1 MSNVLPNHDPKQPV
15 VQRSLMEKMRQII
28 REDTSGLHPRLIITQ
43 LVLSLLPRSTANR
56 LRAKILEYTG
66 FGIGDGTLVR
76 GMPRI
81 NGIQGMYQNLSIG
94 TNCLIHPDCTFDL
107 IDRITIGNRVT
118 IGNQAMI
125 LTSSHEIGP
134 KEHRAGKLMQAPVII
149 EDGVWIGPRSIILP
163 GITIGEG
170 AIITPGA
177 LVNKDVSA
185 HTRVAG
191 TPAKVIEALVRE

>member
-1 MSNVLPNHDPKQPV
+1 MSNVLPNQDPKLPV
-15 VQRSLMEKMRQII
+15 VQRSLIEKIRQII
-28 REDTSGLHPRLIITQ
+28 REDTSGLHPRLLVAQ
-43 LVLSLLPRSTANR
+43 LILGLLPRATANR
-56 LRAKILEYTG
+56 LRANILKYTG
-66 FGIGDGTLVR
+66 FSIGAGTLIR

-81 NGIQGMYQNLSIG
+81 NGTQSIYQNLSIG
-94 TNCLIHPDCTFDL
+94 IDCLIHPDCTLDL

-118 IGNQAMI
+118 IGHQAMI

-134 KEHRAGKLMQAPVII
+134 KEHRAGTPMQAPVII

-191 TPAKVIEALVRE
+191 TPARVMEALAME